1 MIRKLV
7 HFIACIS
14 IMTVYADIDRDEVKR
29 VFISAGQV
37 IDNPSL
43 SHSEYQ
49 YSLVLCN
56 YDTNVY
62 ASIMTELALTNNNNI
77 SESAFQTLGLLGAG
91 GDLPFLYS
99 CATNEQYA
107 ANAVSAILKAEGC
120 TETSVDLFN
129 EFLMNTNIS
138 QSVRSH
144 FGCEIFDAVWKPSV
158 SITNRNMG
166 VACVMN
172 YAPTANR
179 FFLALDEAIIF
190 YDQTYRMSRRRLAVL
205 RSVRDL
211 GMNPYQHN
219 YVTNAIN
226 ELVAY
231 PEANLPE

>member
-1 MIRKLV
+1 M
-7 HFIACIS
+7 
-14 IMTVYADIDRDEVKR
+14 
-29 VFISAGQV
+29 
-37 IDNPSL
+37 
-43 SHSEYQ
+43 
-49 YSLVLCN
+49 
-56 YDTNVY
+56 
-62 ASIMTELALTNNNNI
+62 
-77 SESAFQTLGLLGAG
+77 
-91 GDLPFLYS
+91 PFLYS

-144 FGCEIFDAVWKPSV
+144 FGCEILDAVWKPSV